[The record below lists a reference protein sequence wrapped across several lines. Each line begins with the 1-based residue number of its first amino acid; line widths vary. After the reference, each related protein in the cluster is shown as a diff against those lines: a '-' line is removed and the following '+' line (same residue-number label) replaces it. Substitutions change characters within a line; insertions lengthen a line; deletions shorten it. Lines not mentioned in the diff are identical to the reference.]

1 MWVSS
6 IVDNGPSVKFLVHN
20 VHTMAELNLTGNC
33 LKGSRPVLSFD
44 PAHLRLIKE
53 LLTQTFKTPHYHP
66 RSQPFIDHV
75 LNFALTED
83 GNIWVR
89 NYQLVDAGAKMEEIG
104 PRMVLEV
111 IRVFAKVRP
120 VLPWIRPVL
129 P

>member
-6 IVDNGPSVKFLVHN
+6 IV
-20 VHTMAELNLTGNC
+20 ELNLTGNC

-44 PAHLRLIKE
+44 PAFDTKAHLRLIKE